1 MARARNIKPGL
12 FSNELLV
19 ELPAFDR
26 LAFIGLWCLADR
38 EGRLEDR
45 VKRIKIELFPCD
57 DYDVDAG
64 LSRLAAAG
72 FISRYQAAGQSV
84 IEIVNF
90 QKHQSPHGSEKD
102 GTLPD
107 INGYLTVY
115 ERKKNVV
122 VAGSQRKVL
131 ASEQVF
137 NVKEP
142 LEPVNPPFDNALIPD
157 CGILIPDSG
166 FTDSPNQDQHHSLT
180 AGEEIPP
187 AEPAATPEE
196 SSVVEPGPT
205 LAKIAMVQPE
215 PEPTP
220 EPVDPKAPVEMT
232 LDWVPDANLLK
243 TYCVHFG
250 VSTDLFTKE
259 AIAPFTAHHE
269 TGGTLETQAKWVSLL
284 VRWVKGDT
292 SRASN
297 VRQFPARRQST
308 EPDFDSNAWAEGLVV
323 SP

>member
-64 LSRLAAAG
+64 LNRLAAAG
-72 FISRYQAAGQSV
+72 FISRYQVAGFSV

-102 GTLPD
+102 SVLPD

-122 VAGSQRKVL
+122 VAGSQRKVIVG
-131 ASEQVF
+131 EQDF
-137 NVKEP
+137 NVKQP
-142 LEPVNPPFDNALIPD
+142 LEPVNPSLDNALIPD

-166 FTDSPNQDQHHSLT
+166 FTASPNQDQHHSLN
-180 AGEEIPP
+180 AGEEIPGSGFEGFDDLEDLP
-187 AEPAATPEE
+187 PEE
-196 SSVVEPGPT
+196 GEP
-205 LAKIAMVQPE
+205 
-215 PEPTP
+215 
-220 EPVDPKAPVEMT
+220 PVDPKTPVEMT
-232 LDWVPDANLLK
+232 LDWMPDANLLK

-250 VSTDLFTKE
+250 VPTELFTKY
-259 AIAPFTAHHE
+259 AVAPFTAHHE
-269 TGGTLETQAKWVSLL
+269 TTGLLQTQSKWVSLL
-284 VRWVKGDT
+284 VKWVKDDKN
-292 SRASN
+292 RASN
-297 VRQFPARRQST
+297 IRPFPKPQAIARHTLT
-308 EPDFDSNAWAEGLVV
+308 ESRDYKAGTKENANGTFRL
-323 SP
+323 

>member
-64 LSRLAAAG
+64 LKRLAAAG
-72 FISRYQAAGQSV
+72 FISRYQVSSFSV
-84 IEIVNF
+84 IEITNF
-90 QKHQSPHGSEKD
+90 QKHQSPHGTEKD
-102 GTLPD
+102 STLPD

-115 ERKKNVV
+115 ARKGNVV

-131 ASEQVF
+131 VGEQSF

-142 LEPVNPPFDNALIPD
+142 LEPVNPPLDNALIPD
-157 CGILIPDSG
+157 CGILIPDSQ
-166 FTDSPNQDQHHSLT
+166 NQDQHHSLN
-180 AGEEIPP
+180 ANEKNPP
-187 AEPAATPEE
+187 
-196 SSVVEPGPT
+196 VDPGQNPT
-205 LAKIAMVQPE
+205 VAKIAMVQPAL
-215 PEPTP
+215 EPTT
-220 EPVDPKAPVEMT
+220 EPVNPKAPVEMT
-232 LDWVPDANLLK
+232 LDWVPDSNLLK

-250 VSTDLFTKE
+250 VSTDLFNQGS
-259 AIAPFTAHHE
+259 IATFTAHHE
-269 TGGTLETQAKWVSLL
+269 TEGSLNTQAKWVSLL
-284 VRWVKGDT
+284 VRWVRDDKT
-292 SRASN
+292 RASN
-297 VRQFPARRQST
+297 VRQFPARRQSS
-308 EPDFDSNAWAEGLVV
+308 EPDFDDTTWAENLVV
-323 SP
+323 KT

>member
-57 DYDVDAG
+57 DYDVEEG
-64 LSRLAAAG
+64 LARLATAG
-72 FISRYQAAGQSV
+72 FISRYQVAGFSV
-84 IEIVNF
+84 IEIINF

-102 GTLPD
+102 STLPD

-131 ASEQVF
+131 VGEQSF

-166 FTDSPNQDQHHSLT
+166 FTDSPNQDQHHSLN
-180 AGEEIPP
+180 AGEEIPGSGFEGFDDLEDLLP
-187 AEPAATPEE
+187 EQGEP
-196 SSVVEPGPT
+196 
-205 LAKIAMVQPE
+205 
-215 PEPTP
+215 
-220 EPVDPKAPVEMT
+220 PVDPKTPVEMT
-232 LDWVPDANLLK
+232 LDWMPDANLLK

-250 VSTDLFTKE
+250 VSTELFTKD
-259 AIAPFTAHHE
+259 AVAPFTAHHE
-269 TGGTLETQAKWVSLL
+269 TTGLLQTQSKWVSLL
-284 VRWVKGDT
+284 VKWVKDDKN
-292 SRASN
+292 RASN
-297 VRQFPARRQST
+297 IRPFPKPQAIARHTLT
-308 EPDFDSNAWAEGLVV
+308 ESRDYKAGTKENANGTFRL
-323 SP
+323 

>member
-64 LSRLAAAG
+64 LARLAAAG
-72 FISRYQAAGQSV
+72 FISRYQVSGFSV

-90 QKHQSPHGSEKD
+90 QKHQSPHGTEKD
-102 GTLPD
+102 STLPD

-115 ERKKNVV
+115 GRKGNVV

-131 ASEQVF
+131 VGEQGF

-142 LEPVNPPFDNALIPD
+142 LEPVNPPLDNALIPD
-157 CGILIPDSG
+157 CGILIPDSLIP
-166 FTDSPNQDQHHSLT
+166 DSPNQDQHNSHN
-180 AGEEIPP
+180 AGEADLVSGPDPEQEQIDPP
-187 AEPAATPEE
+187 APAEEP
-196 SSVVEPGPT
+196 
-205 LAKIAMVQPE
+205 LR
-215 PEPTP
+215 
-220 EPVDPKAPVEMT
+220 PVDPKAPSEMT
-232 LDWVPDANLLK
+232 LDWVPPENLLK
-243 TYCVHFG
+243 NYALRMTLPVAM
-250 VSTDLFTKE
+250 FTPE
-259 AIAPFTAHHE
+259 ATASFVCHYTAE
-269 TGGTLETQAKWVSLL
+269 GRMETQDTWVSLL
-284 VRWVKGDT
+284 VKWVKSDQNK
-292 SRASN
+292 ASN
-297 VRQFPARRQST
+297 VRQFQKPAAVSRHLLTDTRDYREGT
-308 EPDFDSNAWAEGLVV
+308 KENANGTFRI
-323 SP
+323 

>member
-57 DYDVDAG
+57 DYDVEEG
-64 LSRLAAAG
+64 LARLAAAG
-72 FISRYQAAGQSV
+72 FISRYQVAGFSV
-84 IEIVNF
+84 IEIINF

-102 GTLPD
+102 STLPD
-107 INGYLTVY
+107 VNGYLTVY

-131 ASEQVF
+131 VGEQVF

-157 CGILIPDSG
+157 CGILIPDTG
-166 FTDSPNQDQHHSLT
+166 FSDSPNQDQHHSLT
-180 AGEEIPP
+180 AGEEIPGSSFEGFDDLEDLP
-187 AEPAATPEE
+187 PEDAER
-196 SSVVEPGPT
+196 
-205 LAKIAMVQPE
+205 
-215 PEPTP
+215 
-220 EPVDPKAPVEMT
+220 PVDPKAPVEMT
-232 LDWVPDANLLK
+232 LDWMPDANLLK

-250 VSTDLFTKE
+250 VSTDLFTKD
-259 AIAPFTAHHE
+259 AVAPFTAHHE
-269 TGGTLETQAKWVSLL
+269 TTGLLQTQSKWVSLL
-284 VRWVKGDT
+284 VKWVKDDKN
-292 SRASN
+292 RASN
-297 VRQFPARRQST
+297 IRPFPKPQAIARHTLTGSRDYKAGIK
-308 EPDFDSNAWAEGLVV
+308 ENANGTFRL
-323 SP
+323 

>member
-57 DYDVDAG
+57 DYDVEEG
-64 LSRLAAAG
+64 LARLAAAG
-72 FISRYQAAGQSV
+72 FISRYQVSGFSV
-84 IEIVNF
+84 IEITNF
-90 QKHQSPHGSEKD
+90 QKHQSPHGTEKD
-102 GTLPD
+102 SALPD

-115 ERKKNVV
+115 ERKGNVV

-131 ASEQVF
+131 VVEQSF

-142 LEPVNPPFDNALIPD
+142 LEPVSPPLDNALIPD
-157 CGILIPDSG
+157 CGFLIP
-166 FTDSPNQDQHHSLT
+166 DSPNQDKHHSLN
-180 AGEEIPP
+180 AGEEVLPV
-187 AEPAATPEE
+187 EPEPTAEE
-196 SSVVEPGPT
+196 SSVV
-205 LAKIAMVQPE
+205 
-215 PEPTP
+215 
-220 EPVDPKAPVEMT
+220 DPKSPVEMT

-250 VSTDLFTKE
+250 VSQDLFTHE
-259 AIAPFTAHHE
+259 TTASFTAHHE
-269 TGGTLETQAKWVSLL
+269 SIGGLNTQAKWVSML
-284 VRWVKGDT
+284 VGWVKSDKAK
-292 SRASN
+292 ASN
-297 VRQFPARRQST
+297 VRQLKPVQPSRHSGF
-308 EPDFDSNAWAEGLVV
+308 AERNYTAGLTKREDGTYGI
-323 SP
+323 